1 MKKKLLTLAIL
12 CLSLVQVQAQEEDK
26 LSRLMSD
33 REQLIL
39 EYQYYNQQNSS
50 FWGTQSKKD
59 LISVIETLKK
69 IINKDSELIGAVKEA
84 SIRKIAES
92 TVQSQRE
99 GKLTLEDQRNFES
112 QISSLKGEVKTLQST
127 MKKRERVVRDLEEQ
141 LNATYDVK
149 YGKDK
154 VITIL
159 AVAAFVLLLYAVFL
173 QVRLNNLKTA
183 PARKKRKYKYS
194 RHELS

>member
-183 PARKKRKYKYS
+183 PARKKKKV
-194 RHELS
+194 